1 MTPPKEPLITAPL
14 PSYPWERIA
23 ADLFELNGTTYLL
36 VVDYYSR
43 FIEVQRLHSTTSA
56 SVISH
61 LKAIFARFGIP
72 AEMISDNGPQFVSED
87 IQTFALSYGF
97 KHTTSSPYYPQA
109 NGLAERAVRTV
120 KRLLQHSADPYK
132 ALLNYRATPLPWCS
146 LSPAELL
153 MGRRIRTELPQI
165 ARNLVP
171 RWSHTRNFRALD
183 EQYKRL
189 QKDQYDRRHRTRTLP
204 NLPDDQPV
212 WVETRGQHTPGT
224 VLRSANTPRSYI
236 VETPS
241 GEVRRNRLHLRL
253 RSEIPETQGEHS
265 VREQPSVATHRPL
278 TRSQTGTDIRPPDR
292 LRF

>member
-1 MTPPKEPLITAPL
+1 MTPPKEPLITTPL

-23 ADLFELNGTTYLL
+23 ADLFELNGSTYLL

-43 FIEVQRLHSTTSA
+43 FIEIQKLNSTTSG
-56 SVISH
+56 SVITH

-72 AEMISDNGPQFVSED
+72 AEMISDNGPQFASEE
-87 IQTFALSYGF
+87 IHEFAHAYGF
-97 KHTTSSPYYPQA
+97 RHITTSPYYPQA

-153 MGRRIRTELPQI
+153 MGRRIRTDLPQI
-165 ARNLVP
+165 TQKLIP
-171 RWSHTRNFRALD
+171 RWSHTRHFRALD

-189 QKDQYDRRHRTRTLP
+189 QKDQYDKRHRTRTLP
-204 NLPDDQPV
+204 NLPGDQSV

-224 VLRSANTPRSYI
+224 VVHPANTPRSYV
-236 VETPS
+236 VETAS
-241 GEVRRNRLHLRL
+241 KELQRNRTHLRL
-253 RSEIPETQGEHS
+253 RSDIPDTQSESSIGE
-265 VREQPSVATHRPL
+265 RPSAVIHRPV
-278 TRSQTGTDIRPPDR
+278 TRSQTGTDIHPPDR